1 MLITLSVHLAKRP
14 ISINPLKLKV
24 MNIFSALRVYAG
36 KWSEK
41 AVRAFSQEEIDAI
54 DKAEVVDS
62 QYGQSVCFFMVSG
75 GQTYIPLDQNSSK
88 ATGDEVDLSKAE
100 LVTLSKQ
107 GEADIYRV
115 RC

>member
-1 MLITLSVHLAKRP
+1 
-14 ISINPLKLKV
+14 

-36 KWSEK
+36 KWSETAK
-41 AVRAFSQEEIDAI
+41 RAFSSDEISAVA
-54 DKAEVVDS
+54 KATVVDS
-62 QYGQSVCFFMVSG
+62 QYGQSVCFMMASG
-75 GQTYIPLDQNSSK
+75 GMTYIPLDQNSSK
-88 ATGDEVDLSKAE
+88 ATGDEIDLSKAE

>member
-1 MLITLSVHLAKRP
+1 
-14 ISINPLKLKV
+14 

-41 AVRAFSQEEIDAI
+41 AKRAFTSDEISAVE
-54 DKAEVVDS
+54 KATVVDS
-62 QYGQSVCFFMVSG
+62 QYGQSVCFLMVG
-75 GQTYIPLDQNSSK
+75 GGMTYIPLDQNSSK
-88 ATGDEVDLSKAE
+88 ATGAEVDLTQAE
-100 LVTLSKQ
+100 LVTLEKQ

>member
-1 MLITLSVHLAKRP
+1 
-14 ISINPLKLKV
+14 

-36 KWSEK
+36 KWNETAKRMFSNDEIA
-41 AVRAFSQEEIDAI
+41 AVDSAT
-54 DKAEVVDS
+54 VVDS
-62 QYGQSVCFFMVSG
+62 QYGQSVCFMMKSG

-88 ATGDEVDLSKAE
+88 ATGDSIDLTKAE

>member
-1 MLITLSVHLAKRP
+1 
-14 ISINPLKLKV
+14 
-24 MNIFSALRVYAG
+24 MNIFSALKVYAG

-41 AVRAFSQEEIDAI
+41 AVRAFSAEEVAAI
-54 DKAEVVDS
+54 KEATVVDS
-62 QYGQSVCFFMVSG
+62 QYGQSVCFMMVSG

-88 ATGDEVDLSKAE
+88 ATGEVIDLTKAE
-100 LVTLSKQ
+100 LVTLGRQ